1 MEIDVHVK
9 RAILHILDTGAGIPV
24 LSDTL
29 LGLPIGI
36 QEYLYKHLTRA
47 MKDPDIKRTQ
57 FVDPPSRF
65 CELVQQYKK
74 DD

>member
-36 QEYLYKHLTRA
+36 QE
-47 MKDPDIKRTQ
+47 
-57 FVDPPSRF
+57 
-65 CELVQQYKK
+65 
-74 DD
+74 